1 MKLPSVPRTKYSFAS
16 WQPPTIAT
24 APSATKSLL
33 CRRWFSRRKSA
44 TRANARAMV
53 DSRPDT
59 NELNTLL
66 DVWLRRQPE
75 QQAVHAGGVQIVEQ
89 QAHAHA
95 HAALRGVAHVVQDQ
109 GVDAVV
115 GNRVVLTIKRVTRVG
130 VQGQP
135 RVERKSG
142 LRQRLH
148 ARLAGRDAGVAR
160 QRGQRCIERRGARRR
175 SRPLDRRQAHRAAGQ
190 QAHQRCQA
198 QPPD

>member
-1 MKLPSVPRTKYSFAS
+1 MKLTSVPRTKYSFAS
-16 WQPPTIAT
+16 WRPPMIAT

-59 NELNTLL
+59 NGLNTLL

-95 HAALRGVAHVVQDQ
+95 ALRGAAQVAQAAQDQ
-109 GVDAVV
+109 VADTVV
-115 GNRVVLTIKRVTRVG
+115 GNRVALKIERVTRVG
-130 VQGQP
+130 DQGQP
-135 RVERKSG
+135 RVERKGG
-142 LRQRLH
+142 LRQRVH
-148 ARLAGRDAGVAR
+148 ARLAGRNVGVAR
-160 QRGQRCIERRGARRR
+160 QRGQ
-175 SRPLDRRQAHRAAGQ
+175 
-190 QAHQRCQA
+190 
-198 QPPD
+198 